1 MKILHIV
8 GNRPQFIKL
17 APFLRATHMY
27 QEIQNIILHSGQHY
41 DYEMSRIFFE
51 ELGIAKI
58 DYNLEVGSGTH
69 GFQTGTILVKLD
81 PILLKEKP
89 DVVVVYGD
97 TNTTLAGALAAYKLH
112 FPVAHVEAGM
122 REYIWRP
129 EEMNKKMA
137 DHCANFCFCPI
148 QRACLNLKRE
158 GIEPERIF
166 FTGDITYDAFL
177 MSKNIAMEKGSVEVP
192 RENYILMTMHRAETV
207 DVYERVKGVIEALLE
222 IPMKIV
228 YPIHPR
234 TQKKLIEMGLYRHIE
249 KANHI
254 VLMEPIGYFEFLK
267 LLLNS
272 SLVITDS
279 SGVIKEAF
287 YAKKPCVTVD
297 NTTEYTEVFDQG
309 YNVLV
314 GTKKESILAQIEKM
328 FGKKFDPID
337 SRESPFGDG
346 NAANK
351 MVSILMEKIPQ
362 KFSRSHD
369 QNSIPK

>member
-17 APFLRATHMY
+17 APFLEATY
-27 QEIQNIILHSGQHY
+27 KYPEIQNIILHSGQHY
-41 DYEMSRIFFE
+41 DYGMSRIFFE
-51 ELGIAKI
+51 ELGVTEV
-58 DYNLEVGSGTH
+58 DYNLGVGAGTH
-69 GFQTGTILVKLD
+69 GFQTGNMLIKLD

-129 EEMNKKMA
+129 EEMNKKIA

-148 QRACLNLKRE
+148 KRAYLNLERE
-158 GIEPERIF
+158 SIESDRIF

-177 MSKNIAMEKGSVEVP
+177 MNKDIAVEKGNIEVP
-192 RENYILMTMHRAETV
+192 NEDYILITMHRAETV
-207 DVYERVKGVIEALLE
+207 DVYERVKGVVEALLE
-222 IPMKIV
+222 IPIRIV

-234 TQKKLIEMGLYRHIE
+234 TQKKLIELGLYE
-249 KANHI
+249 KLNGADNI
-254 VLMEPIGYFEFLK
+254 NLIKPVGYFEFLR

-272 SLVITDS
+272 KLVMTDS
-279 SGVIKEAF
+279 GGVLKEAF

-297 NTTEYTEVFDQG
+297 DTTEYKETFDMG
-309 YNVLV
+309 YNVLA
-314 GTKKESILAQIEKM
+314 GTKKENVVKELEAMLSK
-328 FGKKFDPID
+328 GFDPAIPP
-337 SRESPFGDG
+337 ENPFGDG
-346 NAANK
+346 HAADK
-351 MVSILMEKIPQ
+351 MISILMPTGK
-362 KFSRSHD
+362 D
-369 QNSIPK
+369 